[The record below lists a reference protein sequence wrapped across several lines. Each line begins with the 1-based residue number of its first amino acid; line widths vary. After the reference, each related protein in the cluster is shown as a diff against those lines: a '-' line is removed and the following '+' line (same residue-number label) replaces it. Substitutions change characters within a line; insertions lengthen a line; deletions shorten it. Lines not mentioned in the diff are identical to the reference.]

1 MLRAQRERS
10 QARCVTGAAVD
21 IHGMIVKNEKHS
33 PMPTPNTP
41 PPRTEPK
48 PLIVIVEDE
57 VELANLLATHLEK
70 AGMHTQIC
78 NRAEHALKF
87 LKKNFANLVL
97 LDINLPDRTGFQLVD
112 DLKSEDVTVPIIF
125 VTGNIE
131 EPSRV
136 KGLDI
141 GADDYVTK
149 PFSYVE
155 LVARIRAVLRRT
167 ENIKDLNVTK
177 NVRISDDPFDFCG
190 AKVTPVRLEI
200 SFPDSTVMKI
210 GRKELGILAYL
221 NAHPGQIITRKAL
234 IHSVWGMHADVKSR
248 SLDQY
253 IVKVRDL
260 FTEHGLSLDTFRTVH
275 GIGYIF
281 DPKTKGK

>member
-1 MLRAQRERS
+1 MA
-10 QARCVTGAAVD
+10 T
-21 IHGMIVKNEKHS
+21 
-33 PMPTPNTP
+33 TP

-57 VELANLLATHLEK
+57 VELANLLAAHLEK

-78 NRAEHALKF
+78 NRAQHALKF
-87 LKKNFANLVL
+87 LKKNFANLLL
-97 LDINLPDRTGFQLVD
+97 LDINLPDQTGFQLVEE
-112 DLKSEDVTVPIIF
+112 LKSEDITVPIIF

-141 GADDYVTK
+141 GGDDYVTK
-149 PFSYVE
+149 PFSYTE

-167 ENIKDLNVTK
+167 ENIKDLNITK
-177 NVRISDDPFDFCG
+177 NVKISDDPFDFCG
-190 AKVTPVRLEI
+190 ARVTPVRLEI
-200 SFPDSTVMKI
+200 SFPDATIQKI

-253 IVKVRDL
+253 IVKVRDM
-260 FTEHGLSLDTFRTVH
+260 FTEHGLSLDSFRTVH

-281 DPKTKGK
+281 DPKGTVKSAK